1 MVITDISDIPK
12 NNKTYNG
19 NTRKHGITID
29 DTDYIIKFP
38 KDNDLSVYC
47 EYIASNFIRKL
58 GIDCHEVELGAY
70 HGISVN
76 IIKDFTSER
85 KMSLHSYKDTKQSS
99 EDTDLS
105 DKEYTYQDI
114 LYLIDKHLKMTDQA
128 KQEAK
133 QHFWD
138 MFICD
143 AVIGNRDRHWGN
155 WGYLKNTGS
164 KSEYVF
170 APLYDNGAGLY
181 PGVSLVINDYINMTT
196 RQKFLYDRVFVF
208 PASLFKIKKPDRTYR
223 SNYAE
228 MFADLRINKI
238 FAQRVKYFREH
249 ISYQQVFDNI
259 YNVCINVPLDVKYRR
274 FYIEI
279 VSLRYMCIVLR
290 MDFHQSYRTVEGL
303 LKNYE

>member
-1 MVITDISDIPK
+1 MVITDISDIPR

-29 DTDYIIKFP
+29 GTDYIIKFP

-47 EYIASNFIRKL
+47 EYAASNFIRNL
-58 GIDCHEVELGAY
+58 GIDCHEVSLGQY
-70 HGISVN
+70 HGIMVN
-76 IIKDFTSER
+76 IIKDFTSEK

-114 LYLIDKHLKMTDQA
+114 LYLIDKHLKLTEPAKRKA
-128 KQEAK
+128 KQR
-133 QHFWD
+133 FWE

-143 AVIGNRDRHWGN
+143 AIIGNRDRHWGN
-155 WGYLKNTGS
+155 WGYLKNPGS
-164 KSEYVF
+164 DSSYIF

-181 PGVSLVINDYINMTT
+181 PGVSLVINDYMNMAT
-196 RQKFLYDRVFVF
+196 RRQFLYDRVFVF
-208 PASLFKIKKPDRTYR
+208 PASLFKIRRPDRTYR

-228 MFADLRINKI
+228 MFSDPGIDPI
-238 FAQRVKYFREH
+238 FAQQITYFKEH
-249 ISYQQVFDNI
+249 ISCQQI
-259 YNVCINVPLDVKYRR
+259 YDTMLNVCTDIPLDVKYRR

-279 VSLRYMCIVLR
+279 VTLRYMCIVLR
-290 MDFHQSYRTVEGL
+290 MDFDKSYHTVEGL